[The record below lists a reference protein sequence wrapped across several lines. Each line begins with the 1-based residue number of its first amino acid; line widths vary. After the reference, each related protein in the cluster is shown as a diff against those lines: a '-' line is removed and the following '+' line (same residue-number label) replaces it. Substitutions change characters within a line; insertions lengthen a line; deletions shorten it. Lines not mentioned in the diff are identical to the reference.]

1 MEVGANSSE
10 SIIDVSTER
19 RIMRQGLL
27 ASQELV
33 KKVRESVY
41 PPQLKFTPQST
52 RDRFLLEQLFLMH
65 AVADNGKPLWRSLI
79 IERQRYLSEI
89 SAMIKQLTAETP
101 PRIPAEPSKLIF
113 DFDESLKE
121 FLSRKTAFSECQKNL
136 QTLCQKMLDSVNKF
150 VSYQSGENKNMKVKQ
165 PIVLEE
171 SEVQYKLSVVKKMQ
185 RQLLLRGIYNLK
197 KILCS
202 LHQRLQQVIVVQQ
215 ASNKKDSKTSIWLS
229 PFEDNAQFYC

>member
-1 MEVGANSSE
+1 
-10 SIIDVSTER
+10 
-19 RIMRQGLL
+19 
-27 ASQELV
+27 
-33 KKVRESVY
+33 
-41 PPQLKFTPQST
+41 
-52 RDRFLLEQLFLMH
+52 MH

-89 SAMIKQLTAETP
+89 SAMIKQLTFETVP
-101 PRIPAEPSKLIF
+101 KVQIDPCKMIY

-121 FLSRKTAFSECQKNL
+121 FLSRKTTFSECQKNL
-136 QTLCQKMLDSVNKF
+136 QIFCQKMLDSINKF
-150 VSYQSGENKNMKVKQ
+150 VSYQSGESKNIKIKQ

-171 SEVQYKLSVVKKMQ
+171 SEVQYKLSMVKKMQ
-185 RQLLLRGIYNLK
+185 RQLHLRVIYNLK

-229 PFEDNAQFYC
+229 PFEDNAQFYCQIFQLINNFASQLKAKFRKLKVVAI